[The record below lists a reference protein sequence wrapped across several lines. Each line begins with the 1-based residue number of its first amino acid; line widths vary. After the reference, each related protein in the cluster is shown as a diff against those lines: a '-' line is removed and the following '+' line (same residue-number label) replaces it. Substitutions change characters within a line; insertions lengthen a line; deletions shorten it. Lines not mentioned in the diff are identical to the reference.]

1 MSLITIKNPPW
12 ADERWS
18 LLFTHFQHPNF
29 TLVLTESEMSRTF
42 AEKRQRYFS
51 ETRDKRLP
59 APSIDRHRRQVTWPL
74 RPLRNYSICVF
85 FSCCFFPLTT
95 WIPSQL
101 WIITP
106 GDRSRDMNRIELVET
121 HSTSW
126 QRDSVST
133 KNNEKKKEGKKVTW
147 TPRHLKKQDEVV
159 CRFLSFWPNCGWN
172 CRPALI
178 LNGKWR
184 SFMPLKPAWAR
195 AS

>member
-85 FSCCFFPLTT
+85 FWCCFFPLTT

-106 GDRSRDMNRIELVET
+106 GDCTRDMNRIELVET

-133 KNNEKKKEGKKVTW
+133 ENNEKPELHVTW
-147 TPRHLKKQDEVV
+147 RNRMKL
-159 CRFLSFWPNCGWN
+159 CRSLSFWPNCGWN